1 MQNALNDRIRNLL
14 LSYDFSKSTDPLQ
27 EWASHLTSLLGR
39 QSPKTTDLTVTVPS
53 GATFDLHRF
62 ILSARSPYFY
72 KKLVD
77 APETTTWK
85 LPPTIPVDS
94 FTFVLRYLY
103 LGDLPKDVVG
113 PESKFSEEEVF
124 KGIDKLCK
132 QLEIEKLWE
141 AVLSAND
148 RRLARQRYQD
158 EVARAQR
165 QLDETFRG
173 TVLKHRMVVD
183 TDKVDRIKWPH
194 HNAMFADCILRADV
208 DEELGDAAGI
218 TAMEPTFG
226 IPVGPHT
233 ATDSMPAK
241 KRKRCVLYPV
251 HKAFLIRSPYFE
263 TMFSSQFLEA
273 QDTEHLHI
281 IKMDCVP
288 EVLEIVLTFLYT
300 DKADM
305 SLELALDVLYVS
317 DMLLLDKL
325 KTKAAQAISTLGS
338 GSNVTV
344 RVNQAN
350 GKKENGDSRVE
361 VEPIN
366 VYDVIRAAWDLNV
379 QRLEDFVARYLAD
392 RLEDYIDES
401 DFSELI
407 QESAS
412 RLKARQETDTIELL
426 DDIRYYLNERFRLR
440 FEDAGVEDM
449 MTEQSAQKEASLVV
463 DVADGQDAAEEA
475 EGRVGAGTGP
485 VTDTAIAPRTGANSA
500 GDVGQLTG
508 EEEGAVQT
516 LDGRWAEDE
525 LAADAINYQ
534 ILLDRIDVMLEKLK
548 LDA

>member
-1 MQNALNDRIRNLL
+1 LNDRIRNLL

-27 EWASHLTSLLGR
+27 EWASHLTTLLGR
-39 QSPKTTDLTVTVPS
+39 KSPKTTDLTVTTSS
-53 GATFDLHRF
+53 GATFELHRF

-77 APETTTWK
+77 TPETTTWK

-113 PESKFSEEEVF
+113 PDSRSTEEEVF

-132 QLEIEKLWE
+132 HLEIEKLWE

-165 QLDETFRG
+165 QVEETFRG
-173 TVLKHRMVVD
+173 TVMKYKMVVD
-183 TDKVDRIKWPH
+183 TDKVDKIKWPH

-208 DEELGDAAGI
+208 EEETGDATVTTETTNGI
-218 TAMEPTFG
+218 G
-226 IPVGPHT
+226 IPIGPP
-233 ATDSMPAK
+233 AASSDPAPAK
-241 KRKRCVLYPV
+241 KRKRSVLYPV

-263 TMFSSQFLEA
+263 TMFSSQFREA
-273 QDTEHLHI
+273 QESEHLHI
-281 IKMDCVP
+281 IKMDCIP
-288 EVLEIVLTFLYT
+288 EVLEIVLNFLYT
-300 DKADM
+300 EKADI
-305 SLELALDVLYVS
+305 SLDLALDVLYVS

-344 RVNQAN
+344 TVDKSKT
-350 GKKENGDSRVE
+350 KKENGKEEVE

-366 VYDVIRAAWDLNV
+366 VYDVIHAAWDLNV

-392 RLEDYIDES
+392 RLEDYIDEP

-407 QESAS
+407 QESAL

-440 FEDAGVEDM
+440 FEDAGVDDM
-449 MTEQSAQKEASLVV
+449 MQQDEVDPHVAEHLRPRFEDDDPEAIKKETEL
-463 DVADGQDAAEEA
+463 DGQAAA
-475 EGRVGAGTGP
+475 VGAKM
-485 VTDTAIAPRTGANSA
+485 GANSA
-500 GDVGQLTG
+500 GGVGELTG

-525 LAADAINYQ
+525 LARDAINYQ
-534 ILLDRIDVMLEKLK
+534 ILLDRIDAMLEKLK